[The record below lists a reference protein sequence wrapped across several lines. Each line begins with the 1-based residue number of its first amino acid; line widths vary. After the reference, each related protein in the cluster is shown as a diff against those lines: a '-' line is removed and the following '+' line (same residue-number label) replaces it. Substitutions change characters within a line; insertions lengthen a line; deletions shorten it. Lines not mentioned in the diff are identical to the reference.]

1 MEHLGIIVS
10 SLAYRVLAK
19 CQRYSFCEALVARA
33 NNRNDSTRLSRRA
46 TNNRMEPRKYS
57 TGTKGR
63 IKMHADKCK
72 EFIHAQTSF
81 NLAKE
86 YIESLDPDYDETV
99 WQRFQSAEDILPEL
113 QSWLDGGDDEKP
125 VPNNTAPVIPKHP
138 EIKPAS
144 QLRSKASKADD
155 ILEKLLL
162 WLATPD
168 AQSRLKSLSPSEA
181 AEMALHQFHKE
192 LTD

>member
-1 MEHLGIIVS
+1 
-10 SLAYRVLAK
+10 
-19 CQRYSFCEALVARA
+19 
-33 NNRNDSTRLSRRA
+33 
-46 TNNRMEPRKYS
+46 MEPRKYS

-86 YIESLDPDYDETV
+86 YIESLDREYDEAV
-99 WQRFQSAEDILPEL
+99 WQQFQNPEDILPQL
-113 QSWLDGGDDEKP
+113 QAWLDGGEEVMP
-125 VPNNTAPVIPKHP
+125 EPQATVVSKHP

-144 QLRSKASKADD
+144 QLLPKTSKADEV
-155 ILEKLLL
+155 LEKLLT
-162 WLATPD
+162 WLASSDVQT
-168 AQSRLKSLSPSEA
+168 RLKSLSSGEA
-181 AEMALHQFHKE
+181 AEVALRQFHKE